1 MFQHANRRHGHGQ
14 LVAVRRPSNPSVRE
28 LNARAKATKAC
39 LEIQT
44 LIRRPEE
51 RARISRGINSEGDGR
66 YAPATQAARV
76 TAHLSEI
83 AVRIRTN
90 PDWPLGRKVCCPS
103 IFAWHRLCRVSDRHG
118 GATHAGNPQS
128 GFESNSEMA
137 PTLTQAEQDSS
148 GTTTEPQVGVVV
160 AVRGSVV
167 DVRFDGPPPRLNGR
181 LIADG
186 RIGMEVL
193 RQLDER
199 TVRAIS
205 LVPTRGLARGAEVV
219 EQGETFTVPVGRETL
234 GRMFN
239 VFGETIDKGDPLTG
253 DQRWP
258 LHRDPPPLT
267 ERVTRSEIFTTG
279 IKVIDLLSPLERGGK
294 AGLFGGAGVGKTVL
308 ITELINNIVGQQEGV
323 SLFCGIGERCR
334 EAEELYRE
342 MKDAGVL
349 DQTTMVFGQMN
360 EPPGARFR
368 VGHAA
373 LTMAEYFRDVEKQ
386 DVLLLID
393 NIFRFIQAGTEVS
406 GLMGQLPS
414 RVGYQPTLATELSE
428 LEERICTTVNGAI
441 TSVQA
446 VYVPA
451 DDFTDPSAVHT
462 FSHLSA
468 SIVLSRKRASEGLYP
483 AVDPL
488 QSGSKMLSA
497 HVVGKHHYQVAQDV
511 RRTLAQYE
519 ELKDVI
525 AMLGLEELSRVDR
538 RTVNRAR
545 RLERFLTQPFFTT
558 GQFTGHEGRSVTIE
572 ETIAGCE
579 RILADEFHDVPERTL
594 YMIGSIEEA
603 IQAS

>member
-1 MFQHANRRHGHGQ
+1 MGEAQ
-14 LVAVRRPSNPSVRE
+14 LAD
-28 LNARAKATKAC
+28 
-39 LEIQT
+39 
-44 LIRRPEE
+44 
-51 RARISRGINSEGDGR
+51 DG
-66 YAPATQAARV
+66 
-76 TAHLSEI
+76 
-83 AVRIRTN
+83 
-90 PDWPLGRKVCCPS
+90 
-103 IFAWHRLCRVSDRHG
+103 
-118 GATHAGNPQS
+118 
-128 GFESNSEMA
+128 EMDS
-137 PTLTQAEQDSS
+137 TLTQPEQGSS
-148 GTTTEPQVGVVV
+148 GTTAEPQRGVVV

-167 DVRFDGPPPRLNGR
+167 DVRFDGPLPLLNGR
-181 LIADG
+181 LIADD

-193 RQLDER
+193 RQLDEQ

-219 EQGETFTVPVGRETL
+219 EMGQTFTVPVGRETL

-239 VFGETIDKGDPLTG
+239 VFGETIDQGDPLTAG
-253 DQRWP
+253 QRWP
-258 LHRDPPPLT
+258 LHREPPPLT

-349 DQTTMVFGQMN
+349 GQTTMVFGQMN

-373 LTMAEYFRDVEKQ
+373 LTMAEYFRDVEKR

-483 AVDPL
+483 AIDPL
-488 QSGSKMLSA
+488 QSGSKMSGA
-497 HVVGKHHYQVAQDV
+497 DVVGKHHYQVAQDV

-558 GQFTGHEGRSVTIE
+558 GQFTGHKGRSVTIE

-603 IQAS
+603 LKPS